1 MFLKTDCKRV
11 IYSFWVRNFFSPRFL
26 MKCQK
31 TTQIHREICHWLS
44 NGNLLK
50 LASLGSLNG
59 IFLCISCLH
68 RCTLCYEWLPR
79 QTSLIM
85 SNCSNLPSNVQHIWP
100 PWYGSRSHRPTF
112 SGVGHLYIPSTMS
125 LYHKTSKFDP
135 VNAIAGPESTQ
146 ICAILLI
153 SNLRNLQYLASLS
166 IPMPQFEVLATSV
179 YLAPWLNTK
188 KPSLDPIDALL
199 G

>member
-1 MFLKTDCKRV
+1 MRNVVISLPWLGINRVKWWFLG
-11 IYSFWVRNFFSPRFL
+11 
-26 MKCQK
+26 
-31 TTQIHREICHWLS
+31 IHYFQYL
-44 NGNLLK
+44 
-50 LASLGSLNG
+50 G
-59 IFLCISCLH
+59 IFGYSVISCLH

-125 LYHKTSKFDP
+125 LYQNNQNLTLSMPQKGKEM
-135 VNAIAGPESTQ
+135 AECTQ
-146 ICAILLI
+146 LCAILLI

-166 IPMPQFEVLATSV
+166 IPMPQFEVFATSM
-179 YLAPWLNTK
+179 YLAPWLNTQK
-188 KPSLDPIDALL
+188 SSLDPVDA
-199 G
+199 